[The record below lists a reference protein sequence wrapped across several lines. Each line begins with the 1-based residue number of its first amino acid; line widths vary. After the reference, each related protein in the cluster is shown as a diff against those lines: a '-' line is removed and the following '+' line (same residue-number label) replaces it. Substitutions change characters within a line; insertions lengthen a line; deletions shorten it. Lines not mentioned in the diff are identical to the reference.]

1 MVCLNFC
8 HAEELFFLLHHPSIY
23 FFLPFFVWKKIKIL
37 CYSVFMYAHANSIQ
51 YITIHKWG
59 YIISREGMRVYFFR
73 KFHKKRKKYS
83 LTVFFNSKHSTNI
96 SLSNFLYIYNNNV
109 NPQSRSLVFLILVSL
124 FSINLIKLNASQTPT
139 TEY

>member
-1 MVCLNFC
+1 ML
-8 HAEELFFLLHHPSIY
+8 ELLPCWRIIFFFTTLRFIY
-23 FFLPFFVWKKIKIL
+23 FFFLFFVWKKIKIL

-73 KFHKKRKKYS
+73 KFHKKQKKYS
-83 LTVFFNSKHSTNI
+83 LTVFFNSKHSTKI
-96 SLSNFLYIYNNNV
+96 SLSNFSYIYNNNV

-124 FSINLIKLNASQTPT
+124 SSINLIKLNASQTPT